1 MNWQKIDEKLI
12 KRGELILDTDLLKH
26 HDKELKAANQGKNGR
41 PFRMA
46 ASYIQLLSAV
56 RYLYQMPY
64 RQLEGF
70 TRSLHRLVPALPTGD
85 YSGLRIRILS
95 QPVDPYRGLKETN
108 EPVSIAVDSTGIKV
122 EKAGGWI
129 ERKHGKKKRYIK
141 LHFAVNT
148 VTHEVV
154 AMAVSTDD
162 VHDVR
167 ALSGLVE
174 EAEGNV
180 RVAEGIGDGAYDSG
194 EVYDLLEVRGIEPVI
209 KPRRNA
215 RVDTGPPARRLAGSR
230 VRELGYE
237 AWARLTGYGR
247 RWAVET
253 AYSTFKRLFGECSLA
268 RSFENIA
275 RELVGKVALYN
286 VLVNGRARPG
296 STKESVCTI

>member
-1 MNWQKIDEKLI
+1 MNWKETDKRLI
-12 KRGELILDTDLLKH
+12 RRGELILDPSLLENH
-26 HDKELKAANQGKNGR
+26 EQELKTMNKSRRGR
-41 PFRMA
+41 PYLLA
-46 ASYIQLLSAV
+46 NTYVELLSAV

-70 TRSLHRLVPALPTGD
+70 TRTLHILVPALPPGD
-85 YSGLRIRILS
+85 YSGLRKRILRLD
-95 QPVDPYRGLKETN
+95 VDPYRSLKETN

-129 ERKHGKKKRYIK
+129 ERKHGKKKRYVK

-154 AMAVSTDD
+154 AMEISTDD

-167 ALSGLVE
+167 ALPGLVE

-180 RVAEGIGDGAYDSG
+180 RVAEVIGDGAYDSG
-194 EVYDLLEVRGIEPVI
+194 EVYDLLEARGIEPVI

-215 RVDTGPPARRLAGSR
+215 RVDTGPPARRLAVGR
-230 VRELGYE
+230 VRELGYD
-237 AWARLTGYGR
+237 AWAKLTGYGR

-253 AYSTFKRLFGECSLA
+253 AYSTFKRLFGEHSLA

-286 VLVNGRARPG
+286 VLVN
-296 STKESVCTI
+296 E

>member
-1 MNWQKIDEKLI
+1 MDWQKIDEKLI
-12 KRGELILDTDLLKH
+12 RRGELILDTDLLEH
-26 HDKELKAANQGKNGR
+26 HEEELKAVNRGKNGR
-41 PFRMA
+41 PYRMA

-70 TRSLHRLVPALPTGD
+70 TRTLHKLVPALPTGD

-95 QPVDPYRGLKETN
+95 LPVDPYRSLRETN

-122 EKAGGWI
+122 QKAGGWI
-129 ERKHGKKKRYIK
+129 ERKHGKKKRYVK

-154 AMAVSTDD
+154 AMEVSTDD
-162 VHDVR
+162 VHDVK
-167 ALSGLVE
+167 ALPGLVE
-174 EAEGNV
+174 GAERNV
-180 RVAEGIGDGAYDSG
+180 RVAKLYGDGAYDSG
-194 EVYDLLEVRGIEPVI
+194 DAYRLLEGRGIEPVI

-215 RVDTGPPARRLAGSR
+215 RLDTGPPARRRAVSQI
-230 VRELGYE
+230 REVGYE
-237 AWARLTGYGR
+237 AWARITGYGR

-253 AYSTFKRLFGECSLA
+253 AYSTFKRLFGELSLA

-275 RELVGKVALYN
+275 RELAGKVALYN
-286 VLVNGRARPG
+286 VLVNG
-296 STKESVCTI
+296 